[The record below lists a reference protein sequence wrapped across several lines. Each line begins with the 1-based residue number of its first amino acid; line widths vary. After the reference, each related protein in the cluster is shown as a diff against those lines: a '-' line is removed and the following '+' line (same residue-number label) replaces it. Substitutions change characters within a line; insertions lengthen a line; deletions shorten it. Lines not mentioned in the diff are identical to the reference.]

1 MSITKVG
8 GPQFAINPAYNP
20 VVYYFD
26 SDNKTEEGFRYIAVI
41 KNSSGQILFEKTLI
55 PDIDN
60 NYGILNLNRELSN
73 YVSYNLDFD
82 NIDGDVYDADKSYLE
97 YELEIGEEY
106 YENWDWIDM
115 GYAGVGNW
123 PNYNDPAI
131 NTTPGA
137 KTMIY
142 NNDVTEVP
150 GYSPGDSIF
159 ITRTNDSDDAAPITG
174 VHTILDVY
182 EQGSS
187 GAEWVIVL
195 DLPYISGNSNGGTT
209 RYSDNRKSRFLND
222 YNIQDQV
229 IFNTALSKKDW
240 LSYDNSDYNMI
251 SGNDTDEKFLT
262 QMYDNYK
269 IRPDSTLFLQW
280 MCYGVDIL
288 TTADVIYFEN
298 DAGDDSTYS
307 FSPALETNIQG
318 FDFSP
323 TRTDWGTGGPI
334 VTSTTKW
341 YEFTIIDRD
350 AIALSETK
358 RVYIDRECHS
368 IDRVELL
375 FMDKFGSF
383 IPFQFNGRA
392 VETHNVKRS
401 EYTSYL
407 GGLDTSSVPAYD
419 SGELYSYNL
428 DDGGIGV
435 YNSNYSRS
443 FELQTDYLNTEES
456 LFFHNVI
463 ESPVT
468 LVKLGGDYYSCV
480 MKTDSVEIKK
490 DGWYEQKKYK
500 VKITLSN
507 KESIN
512 I

>member
-1 MSITKVG
+1 M
-8 GPQFAINPAYNP
+8 
-20 VVYYFD
+20 
-26 SDNKTEEGFRYIAVI
+26 GF
-41 KNSSGQILFEKTLI
+41 
-55 PDIDN
+55 
-60 NYGILNLNRELSN
+60 
-73 YVSYNLDFD
+73 
-82 NIDGDVYDADKSYLE
+82 
-97 YELEIGEEY
+97 
-106 YENWDWIDM
+106 
-115 GYAGVGNW
+115 AGVVNW
-123 PNYNDPAI
+123 PNAGDQQYNE
-131 NTTPGA
+131 NGGA

-150 GYSPGDSIF
+150 PYSPGDSIF

-195 DLPYISGNSNGGTT
+195 DLPYLAGNSDGGGT
-209 RYSDNRKSRFLND
+209 RYSDNRKSRFSNLYD
-222 YNIQDQV
+222 IQDQV
-229 IFNTALSKKDW
+229 VINTALSKKDW
-240 LSYDNSDYNMI
+240 LTWNYLDYNMK
-251 SGNDTDEKFLT
+251 SGNSGNEKFLT
-262 QMYDNYK
+262 QMYDNYV
-269 IRPDSTLFLQW
+269 IREDSTLFLQW
-280 MCYGVDIL
+280 LSYD
-288 TTADVIYFEN
+288 TAGSTNAANIIFEN
-298 DAGDDSTYS
+298 DAGATSVYT
-307 FSPALETNIQG
+307 FSPVQVRNIQG

-323 TRTDWGTGGPI
+323 TRIDWGGTEI
-334 VTSTTKW
+334 VTSTTDW
-341 YEFTIIDRD
+341 YQFTLRD
-350 AIALSETK
+350 VNDDVLSETK

-407 GGLDTSSVPAYD
+407 GGLDTSSD
-419 SGELYSYNL
+419 EYSYNL
-428 DDGGIGV
+428 DDGGMGV

-468 LVKLGGDYYSCV
+468 LVKLGEDYYSCV
-480 MKTDSVEIKK
+480 MKTGSVEIKK

>member
-1 MSITKVG
+1 MAITLVG
-8 GPQFAINPAYNP
+8 RPPFKINPAYNP

-41 KNSSGQILFEKTLI
+41 KNSLGQILFEKTLI

-97 YELEIGEEY
+97 YKFEIGEEY
-106 YENWDWIDM
+106 YVEWEWIDM
-115 GYAGVGNW
+115 GFAGSVNW
-123 PNYNDPAI
+123 PNAGNQQYNE
-131 NTTPGA
+131 NGNA

-150 GYSPGDSIF
+150 PYSPGDSIF
-159 ITRTNDSDDAAPITG
+159 ITRTNDSDDAAPVTG

-195 DLPYISGNSNGGTT
+195 DLPYISGNSNGGKT
-209 RYSDNRKSRFLND
+209 RYSDNRKSRFLELFRRN
-222 YNIQDQV
+222 NEV

-240 LSYDNSDYNMI
+240 LTYDYSDYNMESSN
-251 SGNDTDEKFLT
+251 SGNEKFLT
-262 QMYDNYK
+262 QMYDNYVV
-269 IRPDSTLFLQW
+269 RPDSTLFLQW
-280 MCYGVDIL
+280 MCYDVNNL
-288 TTADVIYFEN
+288 TTVGSIYFEN
-298 DAGDDSTYS
+298 DSGVDSTYS

-323 TRTDWGTGGPI
+323 TRTDWGVGGPI

-341 YEFTIIDRD
+341 YEFTIYDRD

-407 GGLDTSSVPAYD
+407 GGLDTLNK
-419 SGELYSYNL
+419 EYSYNL
-428 DDGGIGV
+428 DDGGMGV

-456 LFFHNVI
+456 LFFHNII

>member
-1 MSITKVG
+1 MAISKVG
-8 GPQFAINPAYNP
+8 GPGGKVNPTYNP

-26 SDNKTEEGFRYIAVI
+26 STNKGEEGFRYVAVI
-41 KNSSGQILFEKTLI
+41 KNASGDIMFEKTLI
-55 PDIDN
+55 PDFN
-60 NYGILNLNRELSN
+60 NQYGILNLNRELSN

-82 NIDGDVYDADKSYLE
+82 NLDGDVYDADKSYLE

-106 YENWDWIDM
+106 YVVWDWIDM
-115 GYAGVGNW
+115 GFAGVVNW
-123 PNYNDPAI
+123 PNAGDQQYNE
-131 NTTPGA
+131 NGGA

-150 GYSPGDSIF
+150 PYSPGDSIF

-195 DLPYISGNSNGGTT
+195 DLPYLAGNSDGGGT
-209 RYSDNRKSRFLND
+209 RYSDNRKSRFSNLYSLQNE
-222 YNIQDQV
+222 V

-240 LSYDNSDYNMI
+240 LTYDYLDYNMK
-251 SGNDTDEKFLT
+251 SGNSGNEKFLT
-262 QMYDNYK
+262 QMYDNYVV
-269 IRPDSTLFLQW
+269 RPDSTLFLQW
-280 MCYGVDIL
+280 MCYDVDLL
-288 TTADVIYFEN
+288 TTADVIYFKN
-298 DAGDDSTYS
+298 DDGDDSTYS
-307 FSPALETNIQG
+307 FAPALETNIQG

-341 YEFTIIDRD
+341 YEFAIYDRD

-407 GGLDTSSVPAYD
+407 GGLDTSSYD
-419 SGELYSYNL
+419 SEQGYTYDLNE
-428 DDGGIGV
+428 GGKSV
-435 YNSNYSRS
+435 YNSSYSRQ
-443 FELQTDYLNTEES
+443 FKLQTDYLSDEES

-480 MKTDSVEIKK
+480 ITTSSVEVKK
-490 DGWYEQKKYK
+490 PGWYEQKKYTMN
-500 VKITLSN
+500 VTLSN
-507 KESIN
+507 RESIN

>member
-1 MSITKVG
+1 
-8 GPQFAINPAYNP
+8 
-20 VVYYFD
+20 
-26 SDNKTEEGFRYIAVI
+26 
-41 KNSSGQILFEKTLI
+41 
-55 PDIDN
+55 
-60 NYGILNLNRELSN
+60 
-73 YVSYNLDFD
+73 
-82 NIDGDVYDADKSYLE
+82 
-97 YELEIGEEY
+97 
-106 YENWDWIDM
+106 
-115 GYAGVGNW
+115 
-123 PNYNDPAI
+123 
-131 NTTPGA
+131 
-137 KTMIY
+137 
-142 NNDVTEVP
+142 
-150 GYSPGDSIF
+150 
-159 ITRTNDSDDAAPITG
+159 
-174 VHTILDVY
+174 
-182 EQGSS
+182 
-187 GAEWVIVL
+187 
-195 DLPYISGNSNGGTT
+195 
-209 RYSDNRKSRFLND
+209 
-222 YNIQDQV
+222 
-229 IFNTALSKKDW
+229 
-240 LSYDNSDYNMI
+240 
-251 SGNDTDEKFLT
+251 
-262 QMYDNYK
+262 
-269 IRPDSTLFLQW
+269 
-280 MCYGVDIL
+280 MCYDVNNL
-288 TTADVIYFEN
+288 TTVGSIYFEN
-298 DAGDDSTYS
+298 DSGVDSTYS

-323 TRTDWGTGGPI
+323 TRTDWGVGGPI

-341 YEFTIIDRD
+341 YEFTILDRD
-350 AIALSETK
+350 EIALSETK

-407 GGLDTSSVPAYD
+407 GGLDTSSNK
-419 SGELYSYNL
+419 YSYNL
-428 DDGGIGV
+428 DDGGMGV

-456 LFFHNVI
+456 LFFHNII